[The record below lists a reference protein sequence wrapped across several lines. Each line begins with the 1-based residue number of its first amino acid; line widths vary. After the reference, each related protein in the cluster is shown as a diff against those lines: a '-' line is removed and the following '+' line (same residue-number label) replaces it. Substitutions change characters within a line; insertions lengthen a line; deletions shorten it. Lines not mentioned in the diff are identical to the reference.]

1 MPGYEIT
8 FTDGEVMTVAG
19 ADGYLQEGPLTTFYR
34 SDGGRGV
41 LDSWSVRLASL
52 RTADVRVIRRAESM
66 PADAPLALAG

>member
-8 FTDGEVMTVAG
+8 FIDGEVMTVDG

-41 LDSWSVRLASL
+41 IDSWSVRLASL
-52 RTADVRVIRRAESM
+52 RTADLRMIRRLD
-66 PADAPLALAG
+66 PAGTPLALAG